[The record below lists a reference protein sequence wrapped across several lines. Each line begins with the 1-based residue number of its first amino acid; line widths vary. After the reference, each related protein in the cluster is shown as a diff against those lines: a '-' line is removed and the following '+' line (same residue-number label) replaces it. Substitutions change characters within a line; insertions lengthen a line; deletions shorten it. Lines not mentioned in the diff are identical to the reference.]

1 MTTLWMIQMGRKIN
15 QWRRDRVG
23 TRELIRYTLSS
34 RSASSADALMASISS
49 STSNVPLIRRSTF
62 LASSVLQTQ
71 RKWPR
76 LPRDGIKKKKTLTE
90 CWPSTTDEPARTF
103 RHEQESDELDG
114 GRNSCDAQ
122 HVSAIQSQQFIEI
135 KKKKTSRSQSFRQG
149 SCALGESETKYIEHQ
164 RNVDRNLPDATYWTF
179 QEWEKITRHFRLC
192 DQRRWG
198 KSLMSHHLV
207 TSLFVGVCGWTLGR
221 IDCDSKH
228 STRSVQRTIE
238 RCAFQWIVAEN
249 EQTMERFPLCCLSK
263 GLKSRGKHWNLME
276 TAINFGWR
284 KKREQRNIWS
294 AGWAQNVN
302 SIINGRGRHHDD

>member
-1 MTTLWMIQMGRKIN
+1 MTPAAARWN
-15 QWRRDRVG
+15 
-23 TRELIRYTLSS
+23 
-34 RSASSADALMASISS
+34 
-49 STSNVPLIRRSTF
+49 N
-62 LASSVLQTQ
+62 
-71 RKWPR
+71 
-76 LPRDGIKKKKTLTE
+76 KKKTLTE

-122 HVSAIQSQQFIEI
+122 HVSAIQSQQFVEI
-135 KKKKTSRSQSFRQG
+135 KKKTSRSQSFRQG

-302 SIINGRGRHHDD
+302 SIINRRGRHHDD